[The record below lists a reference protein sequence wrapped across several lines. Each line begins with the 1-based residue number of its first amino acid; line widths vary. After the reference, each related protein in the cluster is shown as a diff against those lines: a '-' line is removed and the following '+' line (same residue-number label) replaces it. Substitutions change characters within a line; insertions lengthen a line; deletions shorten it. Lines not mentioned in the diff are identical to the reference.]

1 MRKTAIILLLL
12 SALTAG
18 AQYLEHGSMWYN
30 GALVYTATL
39 HEGGKVIFDS
49 TVEGEELE
57 FMLVP
62 VKGEPGTY
70 TIAQGPNDAMM
81 IEEVGHTVRL
91 IQQEDLNI
99 LCFYDAKGT
108 LYKLMS
114 ATAEEDNQKLNVENW
129 MTLLRG
135 DYTMTDGTRVSI
147 DWNKANVGGTYV
159 PIEAMTF
166 NGHTTGILS
175 IDGEGTPLNG
185 CMEVAFVT
193 DGLVLYPVG
202 FDEYDFPHRLLV
214 DSIALT
220 ECNPNNGCY
229 DYVSNTLL
237 HGSELFYYDNRTLRL
252 MRNSILAR
260 HGYVFQSKDLKEYF
274 GIEPWYKPADSN
286 DNIKLSLLEELN
298 IELIKS
304 VETMKDNPAN

>member
-81 IEEVGHTVRL
+81 IEEEGHTVRL

-99 LCFYDAKGT
+99 LCFYDAKDT

-114 ATAEEDNQKLNVENW
+114 ATAEEDNQKLNVETW

-135 DYTMTDGTRVSI
+135 DYTMADGTRVSI

-175 IDGEGTPLNG
+175 IDGEGTPL
-185 CMEVAFVT
+185 T
-193 DGLVLYPVG
+193 DAWKWSSSRAACACIPWGLMSTN
-202 FDEYDFPHRLLV
+202 FRTACLLTV
-214 DSIALT
+214 SPSL
-220 ECNPNNGCY
+220 NPIPTTAAMTTSATRC
-229 DYVSNTLL
+229 ST
-237 HGSELFYYDNRTLRL
+237 
-252 MRNSILAR
+252 A
-260 HGYVFQSKDLKEYF
+260 
-274 GIEPWYKPADSN
+274 
-286 DNIKLSLLEELN
+286 
-298 IELIKS
+298 
-304 VETMKDNPAN
+304 AN

>member
-1 MRKTAIILLLL
+1 MSKSAISLLLL

-18 AQYLEHGSMWYN
+18 AQYLEQGSMWYN

-39 HEGGKVIFDS
+39 HDGGNVIFDS

-175 IDGEGTPLNG
+175 IDGEGTALNG
-185 CMEVAFVT
+185 CMEVEFIK
-193 DGLVLYPVG
+193 DGLCLYPVG
-202 FDEYDFPHRLLV
+202 FDEYEFPHRLLV
-214 DSIALT
+214 DSFTLI
-220 ECNPNNGCY
+220 ESNPNYGCY
-229 DYVSNTLL
+229 DYVCNTLL
-237 HGSELFYYDNRTLRL
+237 HGSELNYFDKPTLRL
-252 MRNSILAR
+252 MRNFILAR
-260 HGYVFQSKDLKEYF
+260 RGYVFQSKDLKEYF
-274 GIEPWYKPADSN
+274 EKEPWYRPAESN
-286 DNIKLSLLEELN
+286 DDVQLSLLERLN
-298 IELIKS
+298 IELIKYR
-304 VETMKDNPAN
+304 EATFDDIAH

>member
-175 IDGEGTPLNG
+175 IDGEGTALNG
-185 CMEVAFVT
+185 CMEVEFIK
-193 DGLVLYPVG
+193 DGLCLYPVG
-202 FDEYDFPHRLLV
+202 FDEYEFPHRLLV
-214 DSIALT
+214 DSFTLI
-220 ECNPNNGCY
+220 ESNPNYGTY
-229 DYVSNTLL
+229 DYVCNTLL
-237 HGSELFYYDNRTLRL
+237 HGSELNYYDKPTLRL
-252 MRNSILAR
+252 MRNAILAR
-260 HGYVFQSKDLKEYF
+260 RGYVFQSKDLKEYF
-274 GIEPWYKPADSN
+274 AKEPWYKPADSN
-286 DNIKLSLLEELN
+286 DDIQLSLLERLN
-298 IELIKS
+298 IELIKYR
-304 VETMKDNPAN
+304 ETTIDIEQ

>member
-39 HEGGKVIFDS
+39 HEEGKVIFDS

-81 IEEVGHTVRL
+81 IEEVGQTVRL

-135 DYTMTDGTRVSI
+135 DYTMADGTRVSI

-175 IDGEGTPLNG
+175 INGEGTALNG
-185 CMEVAFVT
+185 CMEVEFIKG
-193 DGLVLYPVG
+193 GLCLYPVG
-202 FDEYDFPHRLLV
+202 FDEYEFPHRLLV
-214 DSIALT
+214 DSFTLI
-220 ECNPNNGCY
+220 ESNPNYGCY
-229 DYVSNTLL
+229 DYVCNTLL
-237 HGSELFYYDNRTLRL
+237 HGSELNYFDKPTLRL
-252 MRNSILAR
+252 MRNFILAR
-260 HGYVFQSKDLKEYF
+260 RGYVFQSKDLKEYF
-274 GIEPWYKPADSN
+274 EKEPWYRPAESN
-286 DNIKLSLLEELN
+286 DDVQLSLLERLN
-298 IELIKS
+298 IELIKYREATFDDI
-304 VETMKDNPAN
+304 VH